1 MDNIKTHNI
10 DGNRLIEDLE
20 NNKYWIIFKNYLGEE
35 ITSEI
40 PKDIFDAYIES
51 KSAYKK
57 NKNEEE
63 RHWEHIELSENELF
77 KRSLKYQDSIES
89 IIIKKE
95 TEKELH
101 LAIQQLPKIQKKR
114 LKKYYFDE
122 KTEREIAAEE
132 GIKHQAIHI
141 GLDRSR
147 KKLEDILKKFK
158 N

>member
-101 LAIQQLPKIQKKR
+101 LAIQQ
-114 LKKYYFDE
+114 F
-122 KTEREIAAEE
+122 
-132 GIKHQAIHI
+132 
-141 GLDRSR
+141 
-147 KKLEDILKKFK
+147 LKKFK